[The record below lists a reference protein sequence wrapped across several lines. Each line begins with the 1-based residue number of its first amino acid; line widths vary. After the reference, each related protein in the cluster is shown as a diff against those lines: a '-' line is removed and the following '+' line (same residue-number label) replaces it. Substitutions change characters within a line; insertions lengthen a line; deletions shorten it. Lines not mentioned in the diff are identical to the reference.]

1 MRVVIESEEKPTIA
15 PGHTSTEPSQ
25 IEAINGGPPAAS
37 LFQSATATTST
48 ELAETGNF
56 SEGLDAGRPPAS
68 LVQALR
74 STASLTKGTAG
85 GGSDGGAAPN
95 T

>member
-37 LFQSATATTST
+37 LFQSATATST